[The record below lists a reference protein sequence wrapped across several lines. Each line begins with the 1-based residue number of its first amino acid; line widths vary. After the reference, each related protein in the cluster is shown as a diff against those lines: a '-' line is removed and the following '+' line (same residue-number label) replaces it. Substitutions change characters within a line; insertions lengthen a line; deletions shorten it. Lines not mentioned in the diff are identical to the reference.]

1 MESCGSGEDN
11 ATLYKGAVAPIAW
24 VLGAEEERQGLR
36 EAIRDAFAEIRRQL
50 ERYRERSRTPPNTNG
65 LRDGNN

>member
-36 EAIRDAFAEIRRQL
+36 EAIRDAFAEDPSSAGKYARG
-50 ERYRERSRTPPNTNG
+50 SRTPPNTNG